1 MIQIPNENSIYNNKK
16 LTTIGLETS
25 LAFIEDSRH
34 ALDNSVKANFLN
46 WKLER
51 LKLYLLFEA
60 QLYSRVVLC
69 TAVALIWPL
78 LWSEECFQV
87 GVRTL
92 MLGDFG
98 DGDNYD
104 DGIGDFDNNEKTQ
117 NNIMT
122 MLMVMEEVVGSEAR
136 LNPE

>member
-1 MIQIPNENSIYNNKK
+1 MYSSSSD
-16 LTTIGLETS
+16 LTTIIRRMFS
-25 LAFIEDSRH
+25 S
-34 ALDNSVKANFLN
+34 
-46 WKLER
+46 
-51 LKLYLLFEA
+51 
-60 QLYSRVVLC
+60 
-69 TAVALIWPL
+69 
-78 LWSEECFQV
+78 WSKDVDV
-87 GVRTL
+87 G
-92 MLGDFG
+92 GFG